1 MGDLEQR
8 REHFKKEGIEEG
20 EFYAFYFKKRKRKKK
35 KASVTKNTAHE
46 PILHQAGEEKRATE
60 DSGRGGAPV
69 FERTLSM
76 NFSKI
81 IFIWRQVTF
90 KNLLSGTPD
99 MEIQ

>member
-1 MGDLEQR
+1 MCLHDL
-8 REHFKKEGIEEG
+8 KKETL
-20 EFYAFYFKKRKRKKK
+20 YKKNLKKEKEKKK